1 LDLRRVLEER
11 RWDLV
16 ISDPESIEEHVQQ
29 RDRLTVLGQL
39 AGGIAHDFNN
49 VLMAIMLYAEMVM
62 EDPSL
67 PSDLAP
73 DVGAILNEAQD
84 AALLV
89 RQVLDFCRCSPMETR
104 LVDLKSLLQ
113 ESAGVLRRTMRED
126 LRLLLEI
133 GPDEYVVEADLG
145 RIQQAVMNL
154 VLNARDAMPEGG
166 ELRLC
171 LSRMEVGSDPEP
183 FSSGSKDQGLVE
195 GLPVGGM
202 PSLSSPP
209 LAGGIEGGE
218 WVCLSVSDTGVGI
231 PPEVLP
237 RLFEPFFTTK
247 PRGQG
252 TGLGLTQVYDIVKQ
266 HGGYIGVDTRV
277 GEGTTFR
284 VYLPAQEMTLEELQ
298 GEDVASVPLRGRGE
312 IVLVVED
319 EDRIRGL
326 CQRILESLGYQVL
339 TAANGREALDVYRAI
354 GKVDLVVTDL
364 VMPEMG
370 GKSLIRELRKVNPD
384 LKFVAMT
391 GYVLMEDLQQL
402 KEEGLL
408 EVIHKPLDT
417 DTLAQVVRWALDSS
431 LP

>member
-1 LDLRRVLEER
+1 
-11 RWDLV
+11 
-16 ISDPESIEEHVQQ
+16 
-29 RDRLTVLGQL
+29 
-39 AGGIAHDFNN
+39 
-49 VLMAIMLYAEMVM
+49 
-62 EDPSL
+62 
-67 PSDLAP
+67 
-73 DVGAILNEAQD
+73 
-84 AALLV
+84 
-89 RQVLDFCRCSPMETR
+89 
-104 LVDLKSLLQ
+104 
-113 ESAGVLRRTMRED
+113 
-126 LRLLLEI
+126 
-133 GPDEYVVEADLG
+133 
-145 RIQQAVMNL
+145 
-154 VLNARDAMPEGG
+154 
-166 ELRLC
+166 
-171 LSRMEVGSDPEP
+171 
-183 FSSGSKDQGLVE
+183 
-195 GLPVGGM
+195 
-202 PSLSSPP
+202 
-209 LAGGIEGGE
+209 
-218 WVCLSVSDTGVGI
+218 
-231 PPEVLP
+231 
-237 RLFEPFFTTK
+237 
-247 PRGQG
+247 
-252 TGLGLTQVYDIVKQ
+252 LTQVYDIVKQ